1 MCTRLCASHNL
12 SRSVQLY
19 KHVSGTL
26 CRARSSDPESSI
38 VGSLALKTR
47 PCPRPF
53 FHPILSP
60 SPPPPSPIY
69 INIRIYVYGGGRG
82 RGRGG
87 TYISLIQNRQKKK
100 LGEISNFRACTRA
113 ASSFFPSASTQVRAG
128 TKSRCERRCTHLVG
142 SPAGRSHGKFGSTL
156 FRKITGQRK
165 SNFEIRLDRF
175 PSYLMRCETWAIFC
189 T

>member
-1 MCTRLCASHNL
+1 M
-12 SRSVQLY
+12 QLY

-87 TYISLIQNRQKKK
+87 TYVSLIQNRQKKK

-175 PSYLMRCETWAIFC
+175 PSYVMRCETWAIFC